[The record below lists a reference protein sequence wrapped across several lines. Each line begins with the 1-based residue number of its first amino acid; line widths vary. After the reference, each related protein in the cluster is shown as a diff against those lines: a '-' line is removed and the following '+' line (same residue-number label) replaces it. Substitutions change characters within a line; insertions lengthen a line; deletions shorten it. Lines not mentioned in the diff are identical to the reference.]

1 MSKKCVASCLLVLIW
16 MSLIFMISHT
26 PNDASYEASKEIV
39 SSVVG
44 NTATNTMVLNGMTLN
59 KLVRKLAHVVEYF
72 VLSMLVINALKNYNL
87 TNKQLY
93 MYSLTLCTLY
103 ACSDEI
109 HQYFVGRSASISDIL
124 IDTCGI
130 VIGILLYKL
139 YLEYKSKRLMN

>member
-109 HQYFVGRSASISDIL
+109 HQTFVSGRSGEVLDVL
-124 IDTCGI
+124 IDT
-130 VIGILLYKL
+130 IGGSLATYIY
-139 YLEYKSKRLMN
+139 YLI